1 MENKIKYGV
10 STWLWQSPFTTESV
24 ALFPKIKAM
33 GFNLVEVPVEDPALI
48 DGALVKEALLANGL
62 EAVVC
67 GAFGPTKD
75 FTHEDVSLHENCFRY
90 IEKCCAIN

>member
-33 GFNLVEVPVEDPALI
+33 GFNLVEVPSH
-48 DGALVKEALLANGL
+48 N
-62 EAVVC
+62 
-67 GAFGPTKD
+67 
-75 FTHEDVSLHENCFRY
+75 
-90 IEKCCAIN
+90 

>member
-48 DGALVKEALLANGL
+48 DGALVKKALLANGL

-67 GAFGPTKD
+67 GAFGRAVIRVYLQSIL
-75 FTHEDVSLHENCFRY
+75 FEA
-90 IEKCCAIN
+90 KCCLRAW